1 MVAGENMR
9 NIPFTYPTMKYP
21 KVDYLQLKSYGLLVD
36 NCPKDTVFINKPES
50 FWKRYFWQI
59 IISSIVLV
67 AILFILGIF
76 MIFQRKKMTYMASRN
91 RMVDNMPICY
101 MIGKLKTDKTGKLI
115 NIDFVSENHETSKLI
130 AKNTDTEEQ
139 NSFFDM
145 EYIIGLLDNVRK
157 TKKNIKFTYYF
168 AKTGTYYDFLVCQTL
183 NNDEVEFFGIDVTD
197 KVKSE
202 NSLKETTKT
211 LEMTLEVAHIIPWKW
226 DLKRHTITCEA
237 NRTMR
242 HMASQERPKSTI
254 YI

>member
-130 AKNTDTEEQ
+130 PKHNALVPLAERRKINMKKRKNLGKKLVTVLVSVGFFIVAIIAASFKTFASSAPVNPAVSSDIVFKDTSSA
-139 NSFFDM
+139 NFLS
-145 EYIIGLLDNVRK
+145 LL
-157 TKKNIKFTYYF
+157 
-168 AKTGTYYDFLVCQTL
+168 
-183 NNDEVEFFGIDVTD
+183 
-197 KVKSE
+197 
-202 NSLKETTKT
+202 
-211 LEMTLEVAHIIPWKW
+211 
-226 DLKRHTITCEA
+226 
-237 NRTMR
+237 
-242 HMASQERPKSTI
+242 
-254 YI
+254 